1 MRERGR
7 AVWTSRHLICS
18 LEGRWLQDLRQ
29 KKKNGDEIIWG
40 MEELTPSVKCVES
53 EMLIRHVDRVE
64 EALDGLGW
72 ALGG

>member
-1 MRERGR
+1 
-7 AVWTSRHLICS
+7 
-18 LEGRWLQDLRQ
+18 
-29 KKKNGDEIIWG
+29 